1 MFSETISYSAAFAA
15 GLLSFFSPCIFPLI
29 PGYFSFITGFSLD
42 RLTSDYDAKIRKK
55 VFFSAISF
63 VSGFS
68 AVFIMMGAS
77 ASFAGGFVFEY
88 RSVIRVI
95 GGLIVIVLGIHL
107 IGLIRIRSLE
117 YEKRF
122 QVINR
127 PLNYFGG
134 FLVGMAFGAGWSPCI
149 GPLLGSIL
157 IFAGSRDTV
166 SEGILLLGIYSA
178 GLAIP
183 FIIIS
188 FFINYLLAFIKKASF
203 AMKYINITAG
213 IFLVLVGL
221 LLVAGR
227 I

>member
-1 MFSETISYSAAFAA
+1 MFSDTISYSAAFAT

-42 RLTSDYDAKIRKK
+42 RLTSDYDSKVRKK

-77 ASFAGGFVFEY
+77 ASFAGKFVFEY

-95 GGLIVIVLGIHL
+95 GGIIVIVLGIHL
-107 IGLIRIRSLE
+107 TGLIRIRSLE
-117 YEKRF
+117 FEKRI

-157 IFAGSRDTV
+157 IFAGSRETV
-166 SEGILLLGIYSA
+166 SEGMLLLGIYSA
-178 GLAIP
+178 GLAVP

-188 FFINYLLAFIKKASF
+188 FFVNYLLAFIKKASF
-203 AMKYINITAG
+203 AMKYINSTAG
-213 IFLVLVGL
+213 ILLILIGL